1 MTTLDDLVA
10 LAQTSDQDSLDTK
23 QLANLAEQFESAT
36 PYGTRHNAKLDLIE
50 RLTGARLGLRG
61 TGSCITI
68 VQNYVYLIDL
78 GIKDIGK
85 FVERCPQVFGYD
97 VAGNMRPMVGYL
109 RGLGIKDIG
118 KLVER
123 FPRVFGLNIAGNIQP
138 KVDYLTS
145 LGVKDIGKLVERFP
159 QVFGYNVAGNIQ
171 PKVEYLRGLGIK
183 DIGRLVERFPQV
195 LNLNIAGN
203 IQPKVEYLQG
213 LGIKDIG
220 KLVKRFPHVF
230 GYNVAG
236 NIQPKVDFY
245 LKQGYDI
252 RHIEQFPAAF
262 SYSMDKRIKPRFAF
276 LKQLNRTPVGVSLA
290 NILSPSDK
298 TFSKRFG
305 GDEHTYRNFLAEY
318 ATRAAA

>member
-61 TGSCITI
+61 TGSCTTI

-145 LGVKDIGKLVERFP
+145 LGV
-159 QVFGYNVAGNIQ
+159 
-171 PKVEYLRGLGIK
+171 
-183 DIGRLVERFPQV
+183 
-195 LNLNIAGN
+195 
-203 IQPKVEYLQG
+203 
-213 LGIKDIG
+213 KDIG

>member
-85 FVERCPQVFGYD
+85 F
-97 VAGNMRPMVGYL
+97 
-109 RGLGIKDIG
+109 
-118 KLVER
+118 VER

-230 GYNVAG
+230 
-236 NIQPKVDFY
+236 
-245 LKQGYDI
+245 
-252 RHIEQFPAAF
+252 
-262 SYSMDKRIKPRFAF
+262 
-276 LKQLNRTPVGVSLA
+276 
-290 NILSPSDK
+290 
-298 TFSKRFG
+298 
-305 GDEHTYRNFLAEY
+305 
-318 ATRAAA
+318 